1 MLSTPPPP
9 LTGRS
14 LGLKLQSTRTLTADQ
29 LNRVVARLPRD
40 ADSLRE
46 MAPGLDEGDVEKVL
60 AITRAHER
68 NQERFTECVSHLRAY
83 VRGGEYS
90 MHLLNTLYGVI
101 IAYFGMQ
108 DETWEVLIA
117 AGVTLDITTGALYC

>member
-1 MLSTPPPP
+1 MSNTTLSSKSI
-9 LTGRS
+9 GI
-14 LGLKLQSTRTLTADQ
+14 KLQSTHALTADQ
-29 LNRVVARLPRD
+29 LKCVVTHLPRD
-40 ADSLRE
+40 ADRLRE
-46 MAPGLDEGDVEKVL
+46 MAPGMDEGDMEKVL

-68 NQERFTECVSHLRAY
+68 NQERFAECVSHLRAY

-90 MHLLNTLYGVI
+90 MHLLNKLYGVI

>member
-1 MLSTPPPP
+1 MSSSTLSSKSI
-9 LTGRS
+9 GI
-14 LGLKLQSTRTLTADQ
+14 KLQKTHTLTEDQ
-29 LNRVVARLPRD
+29 LKCVVTYLPRD
-40 ADSLRE
+40 ANHLRE
-46 MAPGLDEGDVEKVL
+46 IVPDINESNVEKVL

-90 MHLLNTLYGVI
+90 MHLLNKLYGVI